1 MNPDNPQQ
9 KTPLTLE
16 EQYYALMH
24 RDAAS
29 MRESDPERNAVLS
42 PSSSLSLPNSDAVV
56 APPPEP
62 SSAKTTSTPAA
73 AGDAQEDAAPATPE
87 VAEVHKALAL
97 LRRASAGVT
106 ADAEYFN
113 DDACYTTVSR
123 LTTAV
128 AAIDSAV
135 AGVVASLQQQQL
147 LTSSLQTAY
156 NKSCEA
162 RAASTTKESSME
174 RVIVTLQT
182 EIERLEGMCTFKMLD
197 EVATQTDAVEGY
209 TKGSPVGPAHQAS
222 HPPEQPRKRRR
233 AKVNPKHPIFLKLNC
248 VGCRTPMTTDRWES
262 LPMDVR
268 RKLGEMQFEV
278 DDFVREQQNEVR
290 DTILPRECG
299 FCADKGDIAAVTEW
313 GFPET
318 VEKKKTK
325 EEEEEELLMRILL
338 QKSDEFLG
346 SELAAVAAALALV
359 AIGNN
364 DAIATHEEHLRYL
377 PPDVAAMVVLNRWR
391 ELGDAVDVTVTKKK
405 KQKLGLKLDPE
416 MKVIGFVDDKAPAKT
431 GAAPEIPMNWFLLA
445 HDGTMVTKMDSA
457 LSSALRAAETTC
469 LTFAKYQIAEDVQT
483 QLHAI
488 LLRKDASRPES
499 GADQAAEPRT
509 PTPVQDS
516 VDKDA
521 PPDPE
526 PEPASRTPLATFFP
540 PSPSSSASSEPAAVA
555 AVVDISAPAPP
566 PPTPDVAPPAAP
578 SQTSTS
584 TGDKEWEDVAPKAQ
598 RRKDE
603 ASDDDD
609 AEVVDDPL
617 AFPAASP
624 PQPSPPPSPQPSLQQ
639 TPDVEAPEPG
649 LPDVAS
655 SEPAAKP
662 PSVVE
667 AEIPRATQEHDDVAS
682 EASTAHTTSTTAFS
696 KTSSVAAA
704 SGWFARM
711 LKRDEQKKATPKQPK
726 RPASIV
732 PESVDAF
739 PDFAD

>member
-1 MNPDNPQQ
+1 MH
-9 KTPLTLE
+9 LTLE

-62 SSAKTTSTPAA
+62 VSAKTSGSPA
-73 AGDAQEDAAPATPE
+73 GEEEAAPATPE
-87 VAEVHKALAL
+87 VAEVQKALAL
-97 LRRASAGVT
+97 LKRASAGVT

-135 AGVVASLQQQQL
+135 AGVVASLQQQQH

-156 NKSCEA
+156 NKSCES

-209 TKGSPVGPAHQAS
+209 AKGSPAGPAHQAS
-222 HPPEQPRKRRR
+222 HPPEHPRKRRR

-248 VGCRTPMTTDRWES
+248 VGCRTPMTTDRWVS

-278 DDFVREQQNEVR
+278 DDFVREQQSEVR
-290 DTILPRECG
+290 DAILPRECG

-318 VEKKKTK
+318 VEKRKTK

-431 GAAPEIPMNWFLLA
+431 SAAPEIPMNWFLLA

-457 LSSALRAAETTC
+457 LSSALRAAEVTS

-488 LLRKDASRPES
+488 LLRKDASQPES
-499 GADQAAEPRT
+499 VAEPPPEPRT

-521 PPDPE
+521 RPDPE

-555 AVVDISAPAPP
+555 AVVDIPAPVPP
-566 PPTPDVAPPAAP
+566 PPTPDVAAPAT
-578 SQTSTS
+578 TSRASAGTA
-584 TGDKEWEDVAPKAQ
+584 DKEWEDVAPKA
-598 RRKDE
+598 RCKDE

-617 AFPAASP
+617 AFPVA
-624 PQPSPPPSPQPSLQQ
+624 PQPSPPSPQPSPQQ
-639 TPDVEAPEPG
+639 TPDVVEASEPS

-696 KTSSVAAA
+696 KTSSVAAPA